1 MTTACATTDPYIA
14 ALRAGDL
21 FADPAYQRDL
31 DATRVERMSSEL
43 DRTLLGLLEVSAR
56 DDGRYAII
64 DGQHRWAVVR
74 FAGGD
79 DAHLVCQVHTP
90 A

>member
-1 MTTACATTDPYIA
+1 MPPLTRTSP

-21 FADPAYQRDL
+21 FAHLAYQRDL
-31 DATRVERMSSEL
+31 DATRVERMSGEL

-56 DDGRYAII
+56 DNGRYAII
-64 DGQHRWAVVR
+64 DGPDRFAVVWL
-74 FAGGD
+74 AGGGD
-79 DAHLVCQVHTP
+79 ETPTSSARSTP